1 MAIMMLIVQAVKGDV
16 YFAGSWLDSQKIT
29 MNSSSP
35 TWTVMWQISPSSG
48 LPLSF
53 TTTTTT
59 SSPSPPPPS
68 SPSSSPATT
77 IHRLQSPTASLPSQ
91 GIVIPS
97 FTTASQVRVAV
108 TFSLCALSLCCN
120 AAVLWSAS
128 RDRRPRRSH
137 VRILL
142 VNLALSDLLTACVVM
157 PLDAAWNIT
166 VGWRGGDAACR
177 LLMFLKLVAMY
188 SCAFVTV
195 VISLDRHAAVTDP
208 LRVSRAK
215 RRNKTL
221 LCAAWSLSALLA
233 LPQLF
238 LFHVARAPSTESFT
252 QCVTHGSF
260 PRRWHEVCYLM
271 FTFSCLYLLPLVVMM
286 ASYGRI
292 LLQISRRVNSV
303 ELREM
308 RACNHGLRTLSRARA
323 RTLCMTALIVSSFVV
338 CWTPYY
344 LLGVWYCIRPAM
356 ASEDHIPEA
365 VSHGLFL
372 FGLLNAC
379 VDPVVYGFFSVP
391 LGPGFACRRRRC
403 CRCRCFRA
411 TSTDRDAASAAVH
424 KHQGQQQQNTVDSD
438 PTSGHL
444 AHLAPWR
451 SYLSFSVSSA
461 FVDLVRSHW
470 HGRRAH
476 RDTRAPAREPS
487 PTAVYVLS
495 QLCEPQATQG

>member
-1 MAIMMLIVQAVKGDV
+1 
-16 YFAGSWLDSQKIT
+16 

-35 TWTVMWQISPSSG
+35 TWTVTWQISPSSD

-53 TTTTTT
+53 TTTT
-59 SSPSPPPPS
+59 SSPSPS
-68 SPSSSPATT
+68 SSSPATT
-77 IHRLQSPTASLPSQ
+77 VPRLQSPPVSLPSQ

-208 LRVSRAK
+208 LGVSRAK

-238 LFHVARAPSTESFT
+238 LFHVARAPSAESFT

-271 FTFSCLYLLPLVVMM
+271 FTFSCLYLLPLVVML
-286 ASYGRI
+286 ASYGHI
-292 LLQISRRVNSV
+292 LLQISRRVKNV

-308 RACNHGLRTLSRARA
+308 RACNHGPSTLSRARA
-323 RTLCMTALIVSSFVV
+323 RTLCMTALIVSSFIV

-379 VDPVVYGFFSVP
+379 IDPVVYGFFSVP
-391 LGPGFACRRRRC
+391 LGPGSACRRRC
-403 CRCRCFRA
+403 CCFRVV
-411 TSTDRDAASAAVH
+411 STDRDAGSAAIHNH
-424 KHQGQQQQNTVDSD
+424 KHKGQRQNTVDSD

-444 AHLAPWR
+444 AHLASWR
-451 SYLSFSVSSA
+451 SYLSSSVSSA
-461 FVDLVRSHW
+461 FVDFVRGHW
-470 HGRRAH
+470 HSRRPHGDA
-476 RDTRAPAREPS
+476 RAAARVPS
-487 PTAVYVLS
+487 PTTVYVLS
-495 QLCEPQATQG
+495 QLCDPHATQG